1 MLIVARILVVALPL
15 LILPGLLFHYDTTP
29 KIALLAAA
37 TAIALIGYRSTAEGV
52 SALWNRKSGRWLCIL
67 GLAQLVWFGVAT
79 AASSRP
85 WFSVLGANWRRMGLL
100 TVLSLVLFVLLAAAG
115 FCRNHGEITEVLRAF
130 AIAAIVASL
139 YGIAQYFD
147 IDPFQSAAAY
157 HAQAGDSTI
166 TRPPGT
172 LGHADYFGWWL
183 AIALFCGLA
192 TDRIETG
199 PWRSVGRAAWILS
212 GIAVVLTGTRS
223 AILAVLAGVV
233 FLALQSDG
241 MKSLNRRRISAG
253 LVLAAVAVGF
263 YFSPAGTRLRARV
276 HWSADE
282 PLGGA
287 RPLLWRDSLHMAAA
301 RPLTGFGPET
311 FAGDFPRYQSTELA
325 RLFPD
330 FYHESPHNSALDA
343 LTGAGIPGLL
353 LAFGWLALGAY
364 AASRPA
370 VREAPLTGPLTAA
383 WLASCVASL
392 FNAVT
397 IGPIFATGV
406 VLAILVAMVPEETGR
421 SRSQVSPA
429 VALVVSIPAALCLT
443 AWAVALT
450 TSDYNLQVFQRSNG
464 TDAVAAYNSLARTEL
479 PGAAEDLYI
488 ARRLMGTCRVI
499 ATAAARSACW
509 GAASNA
515 AERATRSSDN
525 PPNAWYN
532 LALLAAVQNDQPGVE
547 RALRSASDLAPNWF
561 KPHWSLA
568 KILTLTGRQDEAR
581 REARRA
587 WLLDANRD
595 AEVTETFVKLGG
607 KAF

>member
-1 MLIVARILVVALPL
+1 MRIFARVLVLALPL
-15 LILPGLLFHYDTTP
+15 LIVPGVLFHYDTTP
-29 KIALLAAA
+29 KIALLALA
-37 TAIALIGYRSTAEGV
+37 TAIALIGYRSTTEGV
-52 SALWNRKSGRWLCIL
+52 SALWNRRSGRWLCML
-67 GLAQLVWFGVAT
+67 GLAQVMWFGVAT

-85 WFSVLGANWRRMGLL
+85 WFSLLGANWRRMGLL
-100 TVLSLVLFVLLAAAG
+100 TVVSLVLFVVLAAAE
-115 FCRNHGEITEVLRAF
+115 FCRNRDEIAEVLRAF
-130 AIAAIVASL
+130 AIAAILASL

-192 TDRIETG
+192 TDRTETG
-199 PWRSVGRAAWILS
+199 TWRSVGRAAWILS
-212 GIAVVLTGTRS
+212 GIAIVLTGTRS
-223 AILAVLAGVV
+223 AMLAVLAGVV
-233 FLALQSDG
+233 FLGLQAGSTK
-241 MKSLNRRRISAG
+241 MLNRR
-253 LVLAAVAVGF
+253 VLAAGVAIAAIAAGF
-263 YFSPAGTRLRARV
+263 YLSPAGTRLRARV

-311 FAGDFPRYQSTELA
+311 FAADFPRYQSTELA

-343 LTGAGIPGLL
+343 LTGAGVPGLL
-353 LAFGWLALGAY
+353 LAFAWVALGAY

-370 VREAPLTGPLTAA
+370 VRDSPLRVPLTAA

-397 IGPIFATGV
+397 PGPIFATGV
-406 VLAILVAMVPEETGR
+406 VLAILVALVPEEAER
-421 SRSQVSPA
+421 PRLRISPA
-429 VALVVSIPAALCLT
+429 AALAVSIPAALCLT
-443 AWAVALT
+443 AWAAALT
-450 TSDYNLQVFQRSNG
+450 ASDYNLQLFQRSNG
-464 TDAVAAYNSLARTEL
+464 TDAVAAYSSLARTQL

-488 ARRLMGTCRVI
+488 ARRLMGTCQVI
-499 ATAAARSACW
+499 VDPAARSRCW
-509 GAASNA
+509 RAASNA

-532 LALLAAVQNDQPGVE
+532 LALLAAAQNDRAGVE
-547 RALRSASDLAPNWF
+547 RALRSASELAPNWF

-568 KILTLTGRQDEAR
+568 KIYALAGRPDKARAEAQ
-581 REARRA
+581 RA
-587 WLLDANRD
+587 WLLDANRN